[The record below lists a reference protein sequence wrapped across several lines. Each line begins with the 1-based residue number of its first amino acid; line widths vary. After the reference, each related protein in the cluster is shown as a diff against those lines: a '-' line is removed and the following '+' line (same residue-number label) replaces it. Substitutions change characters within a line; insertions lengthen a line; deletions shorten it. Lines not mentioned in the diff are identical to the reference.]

1 MLVAND
7 VSKSNAG
14 FNVDTNEGFFL
25 YPNKEPKVM
34 PNMQKSE
41 LARYIIGEVVELL
54 ASK

>member
-1 MLVAND
+1 MANY

-25 YPNKEPKVM
+25 YPNKEPKVI